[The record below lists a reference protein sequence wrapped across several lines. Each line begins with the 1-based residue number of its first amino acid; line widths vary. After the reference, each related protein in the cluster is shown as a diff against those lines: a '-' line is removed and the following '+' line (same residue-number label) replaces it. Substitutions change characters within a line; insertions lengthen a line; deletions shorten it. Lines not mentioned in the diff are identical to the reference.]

1 MRILAL
7 EPPRRFAYTWSAPPN
22 LPRVRGQRTMVIL
35 ELEPLGDRATRLR
48 LTHLGWGEGADWDAA
63 YKYFDGAW
71 RTVVLPRFKHRFE
84 QGPIDWNARP
94 ELPPVAESI
103 SVELTAKGN

>member
-1 MRILAL
+1 MEYDPTVSPYECGLGWSVHLEKGDFQGRAALARDK
-7 EPPRRFAYTWSAPPN
+7 E
-22 LPRVRGQRTMVIL
+22 
-35 ELEPLGDRATRLR
+35 ATRLR

-63 YKYFDGAW
+63 YQYFDGAW